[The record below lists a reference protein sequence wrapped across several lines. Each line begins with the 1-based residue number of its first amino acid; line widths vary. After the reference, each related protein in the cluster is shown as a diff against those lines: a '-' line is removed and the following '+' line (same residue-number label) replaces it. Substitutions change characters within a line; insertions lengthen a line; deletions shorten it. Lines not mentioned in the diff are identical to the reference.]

1 MKVQS
6 LLILTMTY
14 LLSGCSAFGIRS
26 EFEQPPYVV
35 AETLSDQIEVR
46 RYSQRVAV
54 ETTLDISDYD
64 ESRNAAFRLLFEYIS
79 GNNWGDEAAAVVSP
93 NEVSSAS
100 AQVSMT
106 APVETWR
113 SRRGGMRM
121 RFFLPREFTLDAAPK
136 AKVPRVHLVKVVA
149 RLEAVLRF
157 SGIATED
164 AVGKKTKDLLRA
176 LDQSSWRGVN
186 EPVTYLYD
194 PPWTILFFRRNEI
207 AIPVVLASS

>member
-35 AETLSDQIEVR
+35 ADILADQIEVR

-79 GNNWGDEAAAVVSP
+79 GNNWGDEEVAVVAP

-121 RFFLPREFTLDAAPK
+121 RFFLPREFTLDTAPQPK
-136 AKVPRVHLVKVVA
+136 DPRVHLVKVVA

-207 AIPVVLASS
+207 AIPVVLVSS

>member
-35 AETLSDQIEVR
+35 AETLADQIEVR

-79 GNNWGDEAAAVVSP
+79 GNNWGDEAVAVVLP
-93 NEVSSAS
+93 NDVSSAS

-113 SRRGGMRM
+113 SRTGGMRM
-121 RFFLPREFTLDAAPK
+121 RLFLPPEFTLETAPQPK
-136 AKVPRVHLVKVVA
+136 DPGVHLVKVVE
-149 RLEAVLRF
+149 RLEAVLPF

-164 AVGKKTKDLLRA
+164 AVGKKTKDLVRA

-207 AIPVVLASS
+207 AIPVVLVSS

>member
-35 AETLSDQIEVR
+35 AATLADQIEVR

-79 GNNWGDEAAAVVSP
+79 GNNRADEAVAVVSP
-93 NEVSSAS
+93 SEVS

-113 SRRGGMRM
+113 SRTGDMRM
-121 RFFLPREFTLDAAPK
+121 RFFLPPEFTLETAPQPK
-136 AKVPRVHLVKVVA
+136 DPRVHLVKVVA

-207 AIPVVLASS
+207 AIPVVLVSS

>member
-35 AETLSDQIEVR
+35 AETLADQIEVR

-64 ESRNAAFRLLFEYIS
+64 ESRNAAFRRLFEYIS
-79 GNNWGDEAAAVVSP
+79 GNNRADEAVAVVSP
-93 NEVSSAS
+93 NEVS

-113 SRRGGMRM
+113 SRTGGMRM
-121 RFFLPREFTLDAAPK
+121 RFFLPPEFTLETAPQPK
-136 AKVPRVHLVKVVA
+136 DPRVHLVKVVA

-164 AVGKKTKDLLRA
+164 AVGKKTKDLVRA

-207 AIPVVLASS
+207 AIPVVLVSS

>member
-1 MKVQS
+1 MKGQS

-35 AETLSDQIEVR
+35 ADILADQIEVR

-79 GNNWGDEAAAVVSP
+79 GNNRADEAVAVVSP
-93 NEVSSAS
+93 NEVS

-113 SRRGGMRM
+113 SRTGGMRM
-121 RFFLPREFTLDAAPK
+121 RFFLPPEFTLETAPQPK
-136 AKVPRVHLVKVVA
+136 DSGVHLVRVVA

-207 AIPVVLASS
+207 TIPVVLAAS

>member
-35 AETLSDQIEVR
+35 AETLADQIEVR

-79 GNNWGDEAAAVVSP
+79 GNNRADEAVAVVLP
-93 NEVSSAS
+93 NEVS

-113 SRRGGMRM
+113 SRTGGMRM
-121 RFFLPREFTLDAAPK
+121 RFFLPPEFTLETAPQPTD
-136 AKVPRVHLVKVVA
+136 PRVHLVKVVA

-164 AVGKKTKDLLRA
+164 AVGKKTKDLVRA

-207 AIPVVLASS
+207 AIPVVLVSS

>member
-35 AETLSDQIEVR
+35 ADILADQIEVR

-79 GNNWGDEAAAVVSP
+79 GNNRADEAVAVVLP
-93 NEVSSAS
+93 NEVS

-113 SRRGGMRM
+113 SRTGGMRM
-121 RFFLPREFTLDAAPK
+121 RFFLPPEFTLETAPQPK
-136 AKVPRVHLVKVVA
+136 DSRVHLVRVVA

-207 AIPVVLASS
+207 AIPVVLVSS